1 MTNKKEETDVRKKIK
16 RERERERGERDEEA
30 FVASLIFRL
39 THLSLSLPLCKLS
52 PRNELI
58 IARPRAR

>member
-16 RERERERGERDEEA
+16 REREKERGERDEEA

-39 THLSLSLPLCKLS
+39 THLSLSLSLS
-52 PRNELI
+52 ANF
-58 IARPRAR
+58 PRATN